1 VTSSGLR
8 VTGKSSLNA
17 TLTVALD
24 AMGGDQG
31 PEMVVAG
38 ADLARLRYPRVRYV
52 FFGDEAK
59 IAPLLDRR
67 KGLQALAAIH
77 HTDSLVD
84 NDAKPSVA
92 LRSRSGRESSMRL
105 AIDAVAAGSADCVVS
120 AGNTGAL
127 MAMAKI
133 VLKTLPGID
142 RPAIASFLP
151 TTRGETVMLD
161 LGANI
166 ECDVDN
172 LVQFAVIGAIF
183 ARTVLGIPE
192 PSIGLLNVGAE
203 QLKGHETLRS
213 AADILRSI
221 SLPGSFYGFIEG
233 NDIPAGTVDVVVTD
247 GFTGN
252 VALKVAEGMGKLYSG
267 FLRRTFRSSV
277 MARIGYLMAS
287 GAFRKLRARVDPRR
301 YNGGMFLG
309 LSGVCVKSH
318 GGTDAFGFAN
328 AIGVAVDLVAQGF
341 NDRIR
346 EELKRIAPASAPA
359 QSPATIAV

>member
-8 VTGKSSLNA
+8 VKGKSSSGA
-17 TLTVALD
+17 MLTVALD
-24 AMGGDQG
+24 AMGGDHA
-31 PEMVVAG
+31 PDMVIAG
-38 ADLARLRYPRVRYV
+38 ADLARVRYPQVRYI
-52 FFGDEAK
+52 FFGDEAR
-59 IAPLLDRR
+59 IAPLLEER
-67 KGLQALAAIH
+67 KALSALSVIR
-77 HTDSLVD
+77 HTDSLIG
-84 NDAKPSVA
+84 NDMKPSIA
-92 LRSRSGRESSMRL
+92 LRSGRQSSMRL
-105 AIDAVAAGSADCVVS
+105 AIDAVAAGGADCVVS

-127 MAMAKI
+127 MAMAKV

-151 TTRGETVMLD
+151 TSRGETVMLD

-183 ARTVLGIPE
+183 ARTVLGVPE

-203 QLKGHETLRS
+203 QLKGNDTLRS
-213 AADILRSI
+213 
-221 SLPGSFYGFIEG
+221 
-233 NDIPAGTVDVVVTD
+233 AGTVDVVVTD

-252 VALKVAEGMGKLYSG
+252 VALKIAEGMGKLYSG
-267 FLRRTFRSSV
+267 FLQRTFRSSV
-277 MARIGYLMAS
+277 MARIGYLLAS

-346 EELKRIAPASAPA
+346 EELKRLAPTNPPSHA
-359 QSPATIAV
+359 PATIAV

>member
-1 VTSSGLR
+1 MTSSGLR
-8 VTGKSSLNA
+8 VKGKSSSGA
-17 TLTVALD
+17 MLTVALD
-24 AMGGDQG
+24 AMGGDHA
-31 PEMVVAG
+31 PDMVIAG
-38 ADLARLRYPRVRYV
+38 ADLARVRYPQVRYI
-52 FFGDEAK
+52 FFGDEAR
-59 IAPLLDRR
+59 IAPLLEER
-67 KGLQALAAIH
+67 KALSALSVIR
-77 HTDSLVD
+77 HTDSLIG
-84 NDAKPSVA
+84 NDMKPSIA
-92 LRSRSGRESSMRL
+92 LRSGRQSSMRL
-105 AIDAVAAGSADCVVS
+105 AIDAVAAGGADCVVS

-127 MAMAKI
+127 MAMAKV

-151 TTRGETVMLD
+151 TSRGETVMLD

-183 ARTVLGIPE
+183 ARTVLGVPE

-203 QLKGHETLRS
+203 QLKGNDTLRS
-213 AADILRSI
+213 
-221 SLPGSFYGFIEG
+221 
-233 NDIPAGTVDVVVTD
+233 AGTVDVVVTD

-252 VALKVAEGMGKLYSG
+252 VALKIAEGMGKLYSG
-267 FLRRTFRSSV
+267 FLQRTFRSSV
-277 MARIGYLMAS
+277 MARIGYLLAS

-346 EELKRIAPASAPA
+346 EELKRLAPTNPPSHA
-359 QSPATIAV
+359 PATIAV